1 YVSWIIVLAGAE
13 LVRTAVVF
21 AEYRGQVPKM
31 QALLRALHVLWLC
44 QQRGAVL
51 QPAQLRHTLQSAHVN
66 QWDEYRDLLVE
77 LQLVQRADDGTYVL
91 TRDLRN
97 ITVAELMGMTPWP
110 LATLLQVNSHEQY
123 HHTWK
128 GCMPHHCQLARN
140 GL

>member
-44 QQRGAVL
+44 QQRGVVV

-66 QWDEYRDLLVE
+66 QWDEYRELLVE
-77 LQLVQRADDGTYVL
+77 LQLVQRDDDGTYML
-91 TRDLRN
+91 IRDLRN
-97 ITVAELMGMTPWP
+97 NKVYNLLMV
-110 LATLLQVNSHEQY
+110 TLWAFDTL
-123 HHTWK
+123 
-128 GCMPHHCQLARN
+128 
-140 GL
+140 